1 MILQKESKHL
11 TLDEVREILL
21 QFNMQNILEN
31 ITLNG
36 EVYVLTKSKDKISNC
51 RSIDMLY
58 AMTFTA
64 LGNTEVAESFTTPDW
79 TFFSIKGDAIT
90 NAIFSKYLSS
100 MYNVSI

>member
-1 MILQKESKHL
+1 
-11 TLDEVREILL
+11 
-21 QFNMQNILEN
+21 
-31 ITLNG
+31 
-36 EVYVLTKSKDKISNC
+36 
-51 RSIDMLY
+51 
-58 AMTFTA
+58 MTFTA